1 MISTFTDWNSIF
13 MKNLFRLYLLSFF
26 LLSDFVLFAQPGDND
41 GGGGVGGNDPQP
53 APINSKLILLA
64 IMGILFVVYTF
75 RKNKKAI

>member
-1 MISTFTDWNSIF
+1 

>member
-1 MISTFTDWNSIF
+1 

-26 LLSDFVLFAQPGDND
+26 LLSDFVLIAQPGDND
-41 GGGGVGGNDPQP
+41 GGGGLEGGDPAP
-53 APINSKLILLA
+53 APIDSTLILLA